1 MDTYNAFIPF
11 GIAHVSTMLIIGVMI
26 FVIPMALKKVNHR
39 RVLGNARILAALL
52 IISELGKPL
61 ISVLVYNNQL
71 NTSLPLHL
79 CGIAAFL
86 TAWTLWCRSYRSFEV
101 VYFWGIGGGIPA
113 ILSPD
118 LLAGFP
124 HPAFFYFFVSHGL
137 ILLGVMYAT
146 IVFRFRPSF
155 ASVGKAIIATL
166 VLMAVIYPINLLLN
180 SNYMYLLAKPQALT
194 LMEFMGQWPWYI
206 LALTIIGIIVYLLC
220 YLPFLIFGKYEDK
233 NNHQT
238 V

>member
-1 MDTYNAFIPF
+1 MDTYSPFIPF
-11 GIAHVSTMLIIGVMI
+11 GLAHMSTMLIIGVVVL
-26 FVIPMALKKVNHR
+26 VIPMALKKVDDNR
-39 RVLGNARILAALL
+39 ALVNARILAVLL
-52 IISELGKPL
+52 IISESAKPL
-61 ISVLVYNNQL
+61 ISVLIYHNQL
-71 NTSLPLHL
+71 NASLPLHL
-79 CGIAAFL
+79 CGVAAFL
-86 TAWTLWCRSYRSFEV
+86 AAWTLWRRSFRSYEI

-124 HPAFFYFFVSHGL
+124 HPSFFYFFISHGL

-155 ASVGKAIIATL
+155 ASVGKAIVATL
-166 VLMAVIYPINLLLN
+166 VLMAVIYPVNLLLN

-206 LALTIIGIIVYLLC
+206 LTLTFIGIVVYLLC
-220 YLPFLIFGKYEDK
+220 YLPFVFIGRRE
-233 NNHQT
+233 QQQ
-238 V
+238 